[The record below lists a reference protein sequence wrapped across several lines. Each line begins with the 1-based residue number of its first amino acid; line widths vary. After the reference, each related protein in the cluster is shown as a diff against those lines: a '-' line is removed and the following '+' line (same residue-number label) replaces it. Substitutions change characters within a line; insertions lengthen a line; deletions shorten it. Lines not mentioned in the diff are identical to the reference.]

1 MIRSTWKQDNQKK
14 ETEMKVGC
22 TGAQDTRHVR
32 RSDST
37 GCQDRRYYHVRAPY
51 YQPLFLTSHSSCSCW
66 ERLLE
71 LDLPDDH
78 LFVPPDFALGR
89 PRRRRFAISFCN
101 IYSQVNHRPAV
112 HYPAPSVVIHSS
124 TVHGPCTDIAGMY
137 ILYRYLQKQ
146 IRPYEIFP
154 S

>member
-1 MIRSTWKQDNQKK
+1 MK
-14 ETEMKVGC
+14 EGC

-78 LFVPPDFALGR
+78 LFVAPDFALGR

-112 HYPAPSVVIHSS
+112 HYPAPSVCCYTFIYCARS
-124 TVHGPCTDIAGMY
+124 
-137 ILYRYLQKQ
+137 LYGYCRHVYF
-146 IRPYEIFP
+146 IPVFAEANP
-154 S
+154 SL